1 MRITANRRAPS
12 ARGIFSPLRHPVF
25 RRIWSASLLSNLG
38 ILVLGVGAA
47 WTMTQISSSA
57 DMVAL
62 VQTSLMLPVALV
74 STPAGAIADMFDRR
88 IVGIVALSIALAGS
102 ISLLA
107 LAWLGVVTP
116 VLLLVSCFIIGS
128 GMALFGPAWQAS
140 VSEQVPAEALPSAVA
155 LNGISYNIARS
166 FGPAIGGVIVASA
179 GAAAAFAMNA
189 LLYLPLLVVLFLWRR
204 LKEPSRLPPERMARA
219 VISGVRYIVHS
230 PSIRIVLGRTLVTG
244 IAGGSVSA
252 LMPFVARDLLH
263 GGAQTYGV
271 MLGAFGM
278 GAVIG
283 ALSISTLRGRLGDEV
298 SVRLCMVVM
307 GVCVAGVAISRSPM
321 LTGSALVFAGA
332 AWTASVT
339 VFNVGVQLA
348 APRWVAGRA
357 LAAYQAAIAGGIAL
371 GSWVWGSAANVI
383 GVEGALLISGA
394 TLFASP
400 VLGLWMRMPT
410 VSGPNELSLDV
421 LADPEVR
428 LSLTPR
434 SGPIVIEIEYRVDP
448 AKARLFY
455 AVMQHVQLS
464 RQRNGAYGWS
474 IARDIADPE
483 LWTERFHCPTW
494 HDYLRQRSRSTAS
507 ERALH
512 VRANEFH
519 IGPEPIPNS
528 PHVGTAYRICA
539 LERGHARSI
548 NRGCHTDY
556 EPGERPLI
564 KIAPDHRL
572 CALRQRQMAELLLR
586 PLPGI
591 LFAVDTLAL
600 ALKEERAMY
609 FPSSRCRRSGDGSPY
624 CQLLGWRV

>member
-1 MRITANRRAPS
+1 MITISPNQRAQAS
-12 ARGIFSPLRHPVF
+12 RGIFSPLRYAVF
-25 RRIWSASLLSNLG
+25 RRIWTASLLSNLG

-47 WTMTQISSSA
+47 WTMTQISTSTNL
-57 DMVAL
+57 VAL

-88 IVGIVALSIALAGS
+88 IVGIVALSIALAGA
-102 ISLLA
+102 ISLSV

-116 VLLLVSCFIIGS
+116 VLLLVFCFIIGS

-179 GAAAAFAMNA
+179 GAVAAFATNA
-189 LLYLPLLVVLFLWRR
+189 LLYLPLLTVLFLWRR
-204 LKEPSRLPPERMARA
+204 QKEPSRLPPERMARA

-230 PSIRIVLGRTLVTG
+230 PPIRIVLARTLVTG

-252 LMPFVARDLLH
+252 LMPIVTRDLLH

-283 ALSISTLRGRLGDEV
+283 ALNIAALRGRLGDEA
-298 SVRLCMVVM
+298 SIRLCMIVM
-307 GVCVAGVAISRSPM
+307 GVFVAVVALSRSPV
-321 LTGSALVFAGA
+321 LSGIALVFAGA

-357 LAAYQAAIAGGIAL
+357 LAAYQAAISGGIAL
-371 GSWVWGSAANVI
+371 GSWVWGSTASAI
-383 GVEGALLISGA
+383 GVEETLLISGA
-394 TLFASP
+394 ALLVSP
-400 VLGLWMRMPT
+400 LLGLWMRMPT
-410 VSGPNELSLDV
+410 VSGPNELSPDV

-434 SGPIVIEIEYRVDP
+434 SGPIVVEIEYRVDP

-474 IARDIADPE
+474 IARDLADPE
-483 LWTERFHCPTW
+483 LWTERYHCPTW

-512 VRANEFH
+512 LRANKFH
-519 IGPEPIPNS
+519 IGPEPIR
-528 PHVGTAYRICA
+528 VRRM
-539 LERGHARSI
+539 L
-548 NRGCHTDY
+548 
-556 EPGERPLI
+556 ERPLGSVRW
-564 KIAPDHRL
+564 KEDTPDRSTADVAPV
-572 CALRQRQMAELLLR
+572 AS
-586 PLPGI
+586 PG
-591 LFAVDTLAL
+591 TG
-600 ALKEERAMY
+600 
-609 FPSSRCRRSGDGSPY
+609 P
-624 CQLLGWRV
+624 